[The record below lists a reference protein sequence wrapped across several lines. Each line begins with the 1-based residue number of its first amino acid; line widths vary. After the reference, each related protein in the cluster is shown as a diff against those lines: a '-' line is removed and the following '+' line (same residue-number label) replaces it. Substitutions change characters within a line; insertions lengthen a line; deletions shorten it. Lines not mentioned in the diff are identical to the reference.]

1 MKKQH
6 DLIVKR
12 TPAGELLF
20 KIPVDFLETY
30 DIEFNNESII
40 LNEMEDAYLLI
51 DAYTNGVW
59 IPKKV
64 ISEEVLEA
72 PRLEN

>member
-6 DLIVKR
+6 DIIVKR
-12 TPAGELLF
+12 TPAGELHF

-40 LNEMEDAYLLI
+40 LNEIKDAYLLV

-72 PRLEN
+72 PRLKN